1 MDRTKKTFTDS
12 KGRTWICRV
21 DTEALRRVR
30 DCLGYNL
37 AGEDAMQK
45 LQDDPVLLVDTI
57 FAVILPQ
64 AQAANVTGVD
74 FGKSLEKDIID
85 DATLALLEGLADYF
99 PTRRRLILEAA
110 IETTKKT
117 ITDVTPKV
125 EEMIGDVSKK
135 LFSGSPESSESIQ
148 APSPSES

>member
-1 MDRTKKTFTDS
+1 MDRAKKTFTDS
-12 KGRTWICRV
+12 KGRTWTCRV
-21 DTEALRRVR
+21 DTAALRRIR
-30 DCLGYNL
+30 DSLGFNL
-37 AGEDAMQK
+37 AGEEAMQK

-64 AQAANVTGVD
+64 AQAANVTGMD
-74 FGKSLEKDIID
+74 FGESLEKDVID

-110 IETTKKT
+110 IETTRKT

-125 EEMIGDVSKK
+125 EEMVGDVSRK
-135 LFSGSPESSESIQ
+135 LFSASPESSESIRP
-148 APSPSES
+148 PSPSAS

>member
-1 MDRTKKTFTDS
+1 MDRAKKTFTDG
-12 KGRTWICRV
+12 KGRTWTCRV
-21 DTEALRRVR
+21 DTAALRRIR
-30 DCLGYNL
+30 DSLGFNL
-37 AGEDAMQK
+37 AGEEAMQK

-64 AQAANVTGVD
+64 AQAANVTGMD
-74 FGKSLEKDIID
+74 FGESLEKDVID

-125 EEMIGDVSKK
+125 EEMVGDVSRK
-135 LFSGSPESSESIQ
+135 LFSASPESSESIRL
-148 APSPSES
+148 PSPSAS